1 MHTSTFLVGL
11 FAQAV
16 LAAVLPLPVTER
28 DTPLSFAD
36 DTSSQAP
43 FAVAYDWKA
52 GYVSEFP
59 IHSSCNAT
67 ERNQISKGLEEAV
80 LLAQHAKEHGTY
92 FLVPEIQS
100 TRR

>member
-1 MHTSTFLVGL
+1 MHASTFLIGIFVQV
-11 FAQAV
+11 A
-16 LAAVLPLPVTER
+16 LAAVLPLPVVER
-28 DTPLSFAD
+28 DTPLSFAE

-43 FAVAYDWKA
+43 LADAYDWKA

-80 LLAQHAKEHGTY
+80 LLAQHAKEHSTY
-92 FLVPEIQS
+92 FLILKFRSVV
-100 TRR
+100 R